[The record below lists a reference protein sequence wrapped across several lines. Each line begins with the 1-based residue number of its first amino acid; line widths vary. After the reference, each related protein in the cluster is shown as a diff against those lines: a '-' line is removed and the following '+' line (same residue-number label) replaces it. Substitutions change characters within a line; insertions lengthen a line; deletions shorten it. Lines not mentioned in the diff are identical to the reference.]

1 MSMRTLEKLR
11 DMLCDELDDYA
22 EKKDMSTADLEKVH
36 VITDTIKN
44 IDKICIMDE
53 DGEYS
58 QAGDWEAMGRINGRY
73 GDGYERGNSYRG
85 RKRDDMGR
93 YSRARGGRRGYSRDG
108 GEDMMEHVERMMDE
122 AETPEEREV
131 IKRFKR
137 EIERVSK

>member
-1 MSMRTLEKLR
+1 MSMDIILDKI
-11 DMLCDELDDYA
+11 CDELEEHA
-22 EKKDMSTADLEKVH
+22 EKIHREGKMSTAELKEIAELVDIKKNILKAEMLEK
-36 VITDTIKN
+36 
-44 IDKICIMDE
+44 

-58 QAGDWEAMGRINGRY
+58 RAGDWEAMGRGHF
-73 GDGYERGNSYRG
+73 GDYDRGNSYRG

-93 YSRARGGRRGYSRDG
+93 YSRNRHGYSRDG
-108 GEDMMEHVERMMDE
+108 GESMIEHVDRMMDE